1 MSEKP
6 NPFVSISDL
15 MAGTMAVVMLLLVV
29 TVVKM
34 SVMRQVAEA
43 EKQKQIELA
52 EQQKRKGVKNALYM
66 IGQKLRDANIVESV
80 SVQED
85 SSVIT
90 LNDQAFERGSAC
102 LSSKVDSVL
111 KQQIAPILSET
122 IRGYN
127 NIWVQFEGH
136 TDAVNVYGVSTN
148 LAKKCAVFDD
158 NYSLSAGRAREAR
171 KAVLS
176 SVQGDTS
183 ISRRISVVGYGP
195 DQLKNA
201 VDPNAA
207 EKRRVNIRL
216 VAR

>member
-1 MSEKP
+1 MSEQP

-43 EKQKQIELA
+43 EKRE
-52 EQQKRKGVKNALYM
+52 GVEETLRM
-66 IGQKLRDANIVESV
+66 IDQKLKETDIESV
-80 SVQED
+80 SVD
-85 SSVIT
+85 SVIT

-102 LSSKVDSVL
+102 LSSKVESVL
-111 KQQIAPILSET
+111 KQQIAPILSEA
-122 IRGYN
+122 IRGHD

-207 EKRRVNIRL
+207 ENRRVEIRL

>member
-1 MSEKP
+1 MSEQP
-6 NPFVSISDL
+6 NPFVTISDL

-43 EKQKQIELA
+43 EKRE
-52 EQQKRKGVKNALYM
+52 GVEETLRM
-66 IGQKLRDANIVESV
+66 IDQKLKETDIESV
-80 SVQED
+80 SVD
-85 SSVIT
+85 SVIT

-102 LSSKVDSVL
+102 LSSKVESVL
-111 KQQIAPILSET
+111 KQQIAPILSEA
-122 IRGYN
+122 IRGHD

-207 EKRRVNIRL
+207 ENRRVEIRL

>member
-52 EQQKRKGVKNALYM
+52 EQQKRKGVENALYM
-66 IGQKLRDANIVESV
+66 IGQKLREANIKSV
-80 SVQED
+80 SVQKD
-85 SSVIT
+85 SSIIT

-102 LSSKVDSVL
+102 LSNKVETVL
-111 KQQIAPILSET
+111 KQQIAPILSDA
-122 IRGYN
+122 IRDHD

-136 TDAVNVYGVSTN
+136 TDAVDVYGVSADI
-148 LAKKCAVFDD
+148 AKKCAVFDD

-195 DQLKNA
+195 DQLKIRSN
-201 VDPNAA
+201 PNAA
-207 EKRRVNIRL
+207 ENRRVEIRL
-216 VAR
+216 VTR

>member
-34 SVMRQVAEA
+34 SVMRQVNEA

-66 IGQKLRDANIVESV
+66 IDQKLREAKIESV
-80 SVQED
+80 SVQD
-85 SSVIT
+85 SISTII

-102 LSSKVDSVL
+102 LSNKIETAL
-111 KQQIAPILSET
+111 KEQIAPILSET
-122 IRGYN
+122 IKNHN

-136 TDAVNVYGVSTN
+136 TDAVDVHGVSAN

-195 DQLKNA
+195 DQLKN
-201 VDPNAA
+201 VSDPNAA
-207 EKRRVNIRL
+207 ENRRVEIRL

>member
-1 MSEKP
+1 MSEQP
-6 NPFVSISDL
+6 NPFVTISDL

-43 EKQKQIELA
+43 EKRE
-52 EQQKRKGVKNALYM
+52 GVEETLRM
-66 IGQKLRDANIVESV
+66 IDQKLKETDIESV
-80 SVQED
+80 SVD
-85 SSVIT
+85 SVIT

-102 LSSKVDSVL
+102 LSSKVESVL
-111 KQQIAPILSET
+111 KQQIAPILSEA
-122 IRGYN
+122 IRGHD

-183 ISRRISVVGYGP
+183 ISRRISVVGYGS

-207 EKRRVNIRL
+207 ENRRVEIRL

>member
-66 IGQKLRDANIVESV
+66 IGQKLSDANIESV

-122 IRGYN
+122 IREYN

-136 TDAVNVYGVSTN
+136 TDAVNVHGVSTN

-207 EKRRVNIRL
+207 ENRRVNIRL

>member
-43 EKQKQIELA
+43 EKQKQIELI
-52 EQQKRKGVKNALYM
+52 ELQKRKGVKNALYM
-66 IGQKLRDANIVESV
+66 IDQKLKETNIESV
-80 SVQED
+80 NVQD
-85 SSVIT
+85 SVIT
-90 LNDQAFERGSAC
+90 LSDQAFERGSAC
-102 LSSKVDSVL
+102 LSSKVESVL
-111 KQQIAPILSET
+111 KQQIAPILSKA
-122 IRGYN
+122 IREHN

-136 TDAVNVYGVSTN
+136 TDAVDVHGVSTN

-176 SVQGDTS
+176 SVQGGAS

-195 DQLKNA
+195 DQLKNSA
-201 VDPNAA
+201 NPNAA
-207 EKRRVNIRL
+207 ENRRVDIRL

>member
-1 MSEKP
+1 MKEKP

-15 MAGTMAVVMLLLVV
+15 MAGVTAVVMLLLVV
-29 TVVKM
+29 MVVKM
-34 SVMRQVAEA
+34 SVMKQAAEEEKRQ
-43 EKQKQIELA
+43 
-52 EQQKRKGVKNALYM
+52 GVRETIAM
-66 IGQKLRDANIVESV
+66 IDSKLQAANVESV
-80 SVQED
+80 GVQD
-85 SSVIT
+85 SIIT

-102 LSSKVDSVL
+102 LSPRVDSVL
-111 KQQIAPILSET
+111 KQQIAPILSEAMKEHA
-122 IRGYN
+122 

-136 TDAVNVYGVSTN
+136 TDAVDVLGVSANVLT
-148 LAKKCAVFDD
+148 KCAVFDD

-176 SVQGDTS
+176 TVQGDVN

-201 VDPNAA
+201 EDPEAA
-207 EKRRVNIRL
+207 ENRRVEIRL

>member
-1 MSEKP
+1 MSEQP

-29 TVVKM
+29 AVVKM

-43 EKQKQIELA
+43 EKRE
-52 EQQKRKGVKNALYM
+52 GVEETLRM
-66 IGQKLRDANIVESV
+66 IDQKLKETDIESV
-80 SVQED
+80 SVD
-85 SSVIT
+85 SVIT

-102 LSSKVDSVL
+102 LSSKVESVL
-111 KQQIAPILSET
+111 KQQIAPILSEA
-122 IRGYN
+122 IRGHD

-207 EKRRVNIRL
+207 ENRRVEIRL

>member
-1 MSEKP
+1 MKEKP

-15 MAGTMAVVMLLLVV
+15 MAGVMAVVMLLLVAM
-29 TVVKM
+29 VVKM
-34 SVMRQVAEA
+34 SVMRQTAEE
-43 EKQKQIELA
+43 EKRQQIELA
-52 EQQKRKGVKNALYM
+52 EQQKRKGVQETLH
-66 IGQKLRDANIVESV
+66 IIDEKLKEMNVESV
-80 SVQED
+80 SVQD
-85 SSVIT
+85 SIIT

-102 LSSKVDSVL
+102 LSSKIDSIL
-111 KQQIAPILSET
+111 KQQIAPIISEA
-122 IRGYN
+122 IREHD

-136 TDAVNVYGVSTN
+136 TDAVDVHGVSTN

-176 SVQGDTS
+176 TVQGDVS

-195 DQLKNA
+195 DQLKNSS
-201 VDPNAA
+201 DPNAA
-207 EKRRVNIRL
+207 ENRRVEIRL